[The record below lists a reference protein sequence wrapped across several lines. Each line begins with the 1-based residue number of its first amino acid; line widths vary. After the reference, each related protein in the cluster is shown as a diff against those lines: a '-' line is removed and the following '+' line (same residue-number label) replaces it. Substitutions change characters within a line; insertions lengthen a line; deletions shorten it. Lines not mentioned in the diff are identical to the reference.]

1 MSSPEIKDL
10 FDKTRV
16 VGRWRLF
23 GVALYFPLG
32 LILALIRV
40 FISLQAL
47 LLALLLLIPE
57 LSTIRRYVLRIMGLA
72 LGIFVIEENPSQRDK
87 NVRILVA
94 NHISILDH
102 IPIHLV
108 TGCFSP
114 SHWEVWPL
122 CLKVFEGSPDKQ
134 TLAANLKSHLQQ
146 SSPLPLLLL
155 PEEATTSG
163 NTALLRFSPL
173 CANVAV
179 SVQPVCLKAWR
190 PFHITTNTLAASFS
204 TDLFWFL
211 FSPVTVFRIRYLPVI
226 QRLENETDEEMAD
239 RIAQAIAKELG
250 ITTTKFTVKDKQ
262 EYEKRYLVEV
272 SRSKMSHNPQHTA
285 RVSYELQRMASQ
297 VVEVLPYV
305 PYEAIIRDLSRTR
318 SVDLTI
324 SNILEGSVRF
334 TPVPPEQRASTSRS
348 PSTSG
353 SWGEGSSSSFPR
365 SAQDRM
371 MSFVERKARLIEEAR
386 KRYMEKHGL
395 VDSQ

>member
-1 MSSPEIKDL
+1 MTCPDIKDL
-10 FDKTRV
+10 FSKTRV
-16 VGRWRLF
+16 VGRWNLF
-23 GVALYFPLG
+23 CVALYFPFG
-32 LILALIRV
+32 LIVALIRV

-47 LLALLLLIPE
+47 LLAHLLLIPE
-57 LSTIRRYVLRIMGLA
+57 LSTIRRYVLRVMGLV
-72 LGIFVIEENPSQRDK
+72 LGIFVLEENPPARDK
-87 NVRILVA
+87 NTRLLVA
-94 NHISILDH
+94 NHISIVDH

-114 SHWEVWPL
+114 SQWEVWPL
-122 CLKVFEGSPDKQ
+122 CLKVFEGSPDKH
-134 TLAANLKSHLQQ
+134 TLASNLKLHLQQ
-146 SSPLPLLLL
+146 TTKVPLLLL
-155 PEEATTSG
+155 PEETTTSG
-163 NTALLRFSPL
+163 SCALLRFSPL
-173 CANVAV
+173 CANVAA

-190 PFHITTNTLAASFS
+190 PFHITTTTLAASFS

-226 QRLENETDEEMAD
+226 HRLENETDEEMAD
-239 RIAQAIAKELG
+239 RIALAVAKDLG
-250 ITTTKFTVKDKQ
+250 IVTTKFSAKDKQ

-272 SRSKMSHNPQHTA
+272 SRSKTSQQTA

-297 VVEVLPYV
+297 VAEVLPYV

-348 PSTSG
+348 APAAG
-353 SWGEGSSSSFPR
+353 SWSEGSSSSFPR